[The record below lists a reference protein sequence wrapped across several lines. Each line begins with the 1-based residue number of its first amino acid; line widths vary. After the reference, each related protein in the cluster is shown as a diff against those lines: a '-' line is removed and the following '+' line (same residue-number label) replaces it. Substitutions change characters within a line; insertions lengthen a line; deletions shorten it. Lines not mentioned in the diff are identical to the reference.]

1 MLTASVGIQA
11 QHKVGRG
18 GEEGEARMRPMA
30 TPRPI
35 PAKAFSTKPLPLLAT
50 LLSRFLR
57 VLLRTTQPFTLCIR
71 FCCWHPGLHGEE
83 WLVPQQVRVNPQLPK
98 SPWYLGSCPKSVW
111 VGWERCS
118 NPEPAVGVGSP
129 SEGRAGSEE
138 GAWRQKQLQRGQ
150 EWEGLGWPL
159 LSAASTASCGSGGWV
174 GSQQGRPEPGYSTQ
188 HPFTQ
193 PDPRNPHCTAL
204 PSQGEEWAFC

>member
-1 MLTASVGIQA
+1 
-11 QHKVGRG
+11 
-18 GEEGEARMRPMA
+18 MA

-71 FCCWHPGLHGEE
+71 FCCWHPGLHWEE
-83 WLVPQQVRVNPQLPK
+83 WLVPQQVQVNPQLPK
-98 SPWYLGSCPKSVW
+98 SPWYLGSCLKSVW

-129 SEGRAGSEE
+129 SEGRGGHLEAEAAAE
-138 GAWRQKQLQRGQ
+138 GAGVGGAGVAPALSCLHSLLWLRRVGGFPAGQ
-150 EWEGLGWPL
+150 
-159 LSAASTASCGSGGWV
+159 A
-174 GSQQGRPEPGYSTQ
+174 
-188 HPFTQ
+188 
-193 PDPRNPHCTAL
+193 
-204 PSQGEEWAFC
+204 